1 MGTSNP
7 FGGGKGK
14 DPLIPSWV
22 GGNSDAGPPPPAP
35 PDSPPA
41 DQGPNPAPPGPPAT
55 PGPPPSQPPSQP
67 PSGDPVFSP
76 IDQRFRGP
84 RTNFNRYARSN
95 GANTKSLAR
104 AISSY
109 VSRVGG
115 GSKTAARRMATDRRV
130 AGQLGGILAQAGQ
143 SGIREVVRTLNLE
156 GLADRSVAEIYASL
170 VDVICEPGGD
180 LDEAFP
186 RDAYL
191 EAVGE
196 ILEMNLEDIEQPS
209 PETISL
215 IMERFIA
222 NTIHNRILNAIGNG
236 LINLPDSVAS
246 VQAIDKSFRQF
257 VRGAVSDALN
267 EIGRVL
273 NSSQMKVVIDG
284 IYERSLAILQVHA
297 DAAAGGAT

>member
-1 MGTSNP
+1 
-7 FGGGKGK
+7 
-14 DPLIPSWV
+14 
-22 GGNSDAGPPPPAP
+22 
-35 PDSPPA
+35 
-41 DQGPNPAPPGPPAT
+41 
-55 PGPPPSQPPSQP
+55 
-67 PSGDPVFSP
+67 
-76 IDQRFRGP
+76 
-84 RTNFNRYARSN
+84 
-95 GANTKSLAR
+95 
-104 AISSY
+104 
-109 VSRVGG
+109 
-115 GSKTAARRMATDRRV
+115 MATDRR
-130 AGQLGGILAQAGQ
+130 AARQLGGILTQAGQ
-143 SGIREVVRTLNLE
+143 SGIREVLRSLNLE
-156 GLADRSVAEIYASL
+156 GLADRSIAEIYASL
-170 VDVICEPGGD
+170 VDVICQPGGD

-196 ILEMNLEDIEQPS
+196 ILEMNLDDLEHPS

-215 IMERFIA
+215 IMERFVA

-236 LINLPDSVAS
+236 LVSLPDSVAA

-273 NSSQMKVVIDG
+273 NTSQMNSVMDG